1 MTIALM
7 LTCSIAYAT
16 EPTEPPKAPA
26 LFGLCDNVIMQDQ
39 PICESGFCPMPTNAS
54 FGMQTYAPYQVQS
67 APRVQR
73 TYWSPAPK
81 QNVSYQQ
88 VQTPVT
94 TIVEQVQRVPVT
106 TMVEKT
112 IQVPMTQYV
121 EQTVSVPMTT
131 MQTECQAF
139 VCQTSAPMMMTTT
152 RTRRVGFFTGFFER
166 IRQKRSA
173 RMSARQQRYSMSA
186 QNCY

>member
-1 MTIALM
+1 M

-26 LFGLCDNVIMQDQ
+26 LFGLGDNIITQDQ
-39 PICESGFCPMPTNAS
+39 PICENGFCPMPTNAS

-73 TYWSPAPK
+73 TFWQDAP
-81 QNVSYQQ
+81 QQQVTYQQ

-94 TIVEQVQRVPVT
+94 TMVEQVQRVPVT

-112 IQVPMTQYV
+112 IQVPVTEYV
-121 EQTVSVPMTT
+121 EQTVQVPMTV
-131 MQTECQAF
+131 MQTSCQAC
-139 VCQTSAPMMMTTT
+139 VSQRSSPLMMTTT
-152 RTRRVGFFTGFFER
+152 RTRRVGFFGGLLNR
-166 IRQKRSA
+166 IRQNRAARVSA
-173 RMSARQQRYSMSA
+173 RAARYSA
-186 QNCY
+186 ADCY